1 MLFITLLIT
10 LIQMAGIPQD
20 PQPHFKGG
28 DKNLFAFIKNH
39 QIYPEYSKANC
50 LQGTVQVSFK
60 LDSRG
65 QIFSSEVQKGFG
77 TDLDDEAL
85 RIIRMSSGKWI
96 VPAGF
101 DTTTALVLP
110 INFALKD
117 YDCESKDKDEISA
130 ALKAYRTRTDLT
142 EAIYNYYDNRK
153 DGSPSRED
161 EARILALKAQLGY
174 NEKYIERLH
183 RQALR
188 KLKQGDKESGCE
200 DLNTIHRLG
209 SDVAEKSIAENCQ

>member
-1 MLFITLLIT
+1 MLLITLLIT
-10 LIQMAGIPQD
+10 LIRMAGFVQD
-20 PQPHFKGG
+20 AHPHFKGG
-28 DKNLFAFIKNH
+28 EKNLYSFIKNH

-50 LQGTVQVSFK
+50 LQGTVHVSFK
-60 LDSRG
+60 LNSKG
-65 QIFSSEVQKGFG
+65 HIFSSEVQKGFG

-117 YDCESKDKDEISA
+117 YDCESKNKDELNA
-130 ALKAYRTRTDLT
+130 ALTAYRTRTDLT
-142 EAIYNYYDNRK
+142 QAIYNYYDNREE
-153 DGSPSRED
+153 GHSSLAE
-161 EARILALKAQLGY
+161 EARIVALKEQLGY

-200 DLNTIHRLG
+200 DLHTIRRLG
-209 SDVAEKSIAENCQ
+209 SDIAEKSIQENCR